1 MIQKQYYLV
10 NTVELVEKLLKHIEE
25 SPYLAI
31 DTETTG
37 LNVRKDSIIG
47 WSVSGE
53 EGVGFYLPTLVWNK
67 DTQELEEQ
75 FINGRSSHEITK
87 RLLKKLVGK
96 KLIFHNGSY
105 DGRIIKN
112 FYGIDLIPYI
122 WVDTVMLVHTVKEEG
137 AFGYGNAFGLK
148 TIAIMHQQ
156 ELGLDVEQEAN
167 SEQLRMK
174 ESIKENGGYITKT
187 NFEIY
192 KADLA
197 LLAEYGAADT
207 DLTLRICNLYLQKL
221 KEENLEAF
229 FFEEEVMPIYREVT
243 IPMEEYGVDLDMPLL
258 LKAKEE
264 ITLDSQKNK
273 QIVLESLM
281 ATPEGKQW
289 ALDRAMEK
297 FPPKHKGAWASE
309 LITRYSLTMPRS
321 ETTGKYSIN
330 KQSLKALEENNTEE
344 RLKPIIQFLKE
355 GDITLLSQEE
365 VVRISLSLWKQEND
379 GEYVNIQ
386 SKRHLGEIIFNYF
399 NEKSQSQTTKGID
412 QFDMDMIESLSK
424 KYTWAENLRVYNK
437 LLKIKSTYIDRFLE
451 GQEDG
456 RYYFGY
462 RQHGTVSGRYSSDA
476 QQLPKPKE
484 DGEDTPLIVYYN
496 NLVRAFFI
504 AGQGRK
510 FIDCDY
516 NSLEP
521 TCFSSVSGDENL
533 RDIFRNGWDF
543 YSTIAIRTEKLNDR
557 KDLYPN
563 GVSPDKKADNYLKKL
578 DTPRRNK
585 AKAYSL
591 GIPYGMQAFAL
602 AKTLNIKQKEADA
615 LVEGYLNGFP
625 QLREWMTNSRKQVQE
640 HGYIKNMVGRV
651 RHLPVAKL
659 VYERFGETL
668 LDWKTKQEL
677 GRQFGED
684 FIEGLYRDYKNA
696 RNNCLNFQLQS
707 LASSVVNRAAMMI
720 NRRAKEMGIDAV
732 VVAQIHDQLIINIE
746 ESRAKEFAPIVQYIM
761 ENNLVLPGV
770 DLKAPPEIGNNW
782 CDAH

>member
-1 MIQKQYYLV
+1 M
-10 NTVELVEKLLKHIEE
+10 
-25 SPYLAI
+25 
-31 DTETTG
+31 
-37 LNVRKDSIIG
+37 
-47 WSVSGE
+47 
-53 EGVGFYLPTLVWNK
+53 
-67 DTQELEEQ
+67 
-75 FINGRSSHEITK
+75 
-87 RLLKKLVGK
+87 
-96 KLIFHNGSY
+96 
-105 DGRIIKN
+105 
-112 FYGIDLIPYI
+112 
-122 WVDTVMLVHTVKEEG
+122 
-137 AFGYGNAFGLK
+137 
-148 TIAIMHQQ
+148 
-156 ELGLDVEQEAN
+156 
-167 SEQLRMK
+167 
-174 ESIKENGGYITKT
+174 
-187 NFEIY
+187 
-192 KADLA
+192 
-197 LLAEYGAADT
+197 
-207 DLTLRICNLYLQKL
+207 
-221 KEENLEAF
+221 
-229 FFEEEVMPIYREVT
+229 
-243 IPMEEYGVDLDMPLL
+243 
-258 LKAKEE
+258 
-264 ITLDSQKNK
+264 
-273 QIVLESLM
+273 
-281 ATPEGKQW
+281 
-289 ALDRAMEK
+289 
-297 FPPKHKGAWASE
+297 
-309 LITRYSLTMPRS
+309 
-321 ETTGKYSIN
+321 
-330 KQSLKALEENNTEE
+330 
-344 RLKPIIQFLKE
+344 
-355 GDITLLSQEE
+355 
-365 VVRISLSLWKQEND
+365 
-379 GEYVNIQ
+379 
-386 SKRHLGEIIFNYF
+386 
-399 NEKSQSQTTKGID
+399 
-412 QFDMDMIESLSK
+412 
-424 KYTWAENLRVYNK
+424 
-437 LLKIKSTYIDRFLE
+437 KIKSTYIDRFLE

-640 HGYIKNMVGRV
+640 HGYIRNMVGRV